1 MNRQLADMVQSSV
14 DYVLEQVRTVILAV
28 ARTP

>member
-1 MNRQLADMVQSSV
+1 MNCQIADVVQNSV

-28 ARTP
+28 ARTS